1 MFSSASTCGLHNH
14 KQRNELLKPLPL
26 HSHGKYPI
34 SLFRNVAL
42 EKILERAKYFKEK
55 LKVLFPADTQQTERA
70 GIIICLTSLVL
81 NIRFAERMQQ
91 LQDNDMKYRYLLMKW
106 KADGKSLDLLEM
118 NFNRKRDNVFI
129 QSVTDTVIDFEY
141 RSRLSSSVSQI
152 ERGKRWFIKLPFKL
166 LGIFYLLF

>member
-106 KADGKSLDLLEM
+106 KADGKSLD
-118 NFNRKRDNVFI
+118 NVFI

-141 RSRLSSSVSQI
+141 RSRLSSSGSTL
-152 ERGKRWFIKLPFKL
+152 KRWFIKLPFKL